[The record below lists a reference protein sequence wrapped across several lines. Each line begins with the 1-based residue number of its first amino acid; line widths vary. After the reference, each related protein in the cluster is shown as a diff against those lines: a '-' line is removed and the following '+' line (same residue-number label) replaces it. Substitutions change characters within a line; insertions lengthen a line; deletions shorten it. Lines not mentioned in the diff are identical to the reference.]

1 MSSWTA
7 DNTNSNEMTS
17 TVKEQEVVPRMN
29 TTTTPTP
36 QRLEQALEAFVEDLE
51 GLEGAVQRFEEA
63 LLELEEGALKEGAL
77 LEEGALEEGA
87 PERQNG
93 PNPILVGQEVMLY
106 SASEPVLVETVTNE
120 PGPTGEPAAPE
131 PHSEADAEANA
142 EPTVLP
148 GLPEAGVELAAAI
161 VEAPPAPTPEH
172 DGNTAQG
179 RLRGPPTHVRRRAPR
194 DGDTA
199 RRASMSVPTKHPD
212 EPRRNEI
219 REENAIRVVR
229 TKDPAP
235 ENGAL
240 GLVWVSCHRDC
251 EGITLPVQEELR
263 KTGVHVHAGKEP
275 PREENP
281 SVVLL
286 CPEGEGVAPAVWR
299 VRTLALH
306 APVVVFGPTPEAQM
320 AAEALQTGA
329 SGFVHAGLSPER
341 IALALSLAR
350 KGEVVIP
357 RQLLG
362 YLLAQRLFTRWPRF
376 LDC

>member
-1 MSSWTA
+1 MSPWTA

-17 TVKEQEVVPRMN
+17 TVKEEVPRMN
-29 TTTTPTP
+29 TTTTPSS

-63 LLELEEGALKEGAL
+63 LLELEEEALKEGAL
-77 LEEGALEEGA
+77 NEGA

-93 PNPILVGQEVMLY
+93 PNLILVGQEVMLS
-106 SASEPVLVETVTNE
+106 SASEPVPVETVTNE
-120 PGPTGEPAAPE
+120 PGQTGEPAAPE
-131 PHSEADAEANA
+131 PPSEADAEANA
-142 EPTVLP
+142 EPAVLP
-148 GLPEAGVELAAAI
+148 GLPEADVELAAAF
-161 VEAPPAPTPEH
+161 VEAPPAATPEH

-179 RLRGPPTHVRRRAPR
+179 RLRGPPAHVRRRAPR

-199 RRASMSVPTKHPD
+199 RRAPMSLPTKHPD
-212 EPRRNEI
+212 ERRRNEI
-219 REENAIRVVR
+219 IEENAIRVVR
-229 TKDPAP
+229 MKDPAP

-240 GLVWVSCHRDC
+240 GLVWLSCHRDC

-275 PREENP
+275 PREEGP
-281 SVVLL
+281 SSVLL

-299 VRTLALH
+299 VRVLAPH

-341 IALALSLAR
+341 IALALSLALE
-350 KGEVVIP
+350 GEVVIP
-357 RQLLG
+357 RHLLG
-362 YLLAQRLFTRWPRF
+362 YLLAQRLFTRWPRL